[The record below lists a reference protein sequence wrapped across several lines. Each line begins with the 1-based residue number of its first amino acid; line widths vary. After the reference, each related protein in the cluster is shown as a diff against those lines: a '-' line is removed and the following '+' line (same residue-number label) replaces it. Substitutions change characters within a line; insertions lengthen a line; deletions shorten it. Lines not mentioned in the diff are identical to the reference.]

1 MRRGKEVTEVADI
14 DEVVL
19 WRVRAFVYRRFA
31 EDARPPTVA
40 QVAAEFGLGTED
52 AARVFCEL
60 DRRHAFFLDP
70 GTLNIRIANP
80 FSAVRTAF
88 RVHANG
94 RAYFA
99 NCAWDALGI
108 PAALHA
114 DATIDAACAE
124 SGESLPL
131 IVAGGRVAPATSFA
145 HFLVPFRRWY
155 DDMVFT

>member
-1 MRRGKEVTEVADI
+1 MGIVSDDDAPLWKVRG
-14 DEVVL
+14 
-19 WRVRAFVYRRFA
+19 FVYRRFA

-40 QVAAEFGLGTED
+40 QVAAELGLGADD
-52 AARVFCEL
+52 AARVFREL

-80 FSAVRTAF
+80 FSAVPTDF

-94 RAYFA
+94 RSYFA

-114 DATIDAACAE
+114 NATIDAACAE
-124 SGESLPL
+124 SGEPLPL
-131 IVAGGRVAPATSFA
+131 TVAGGRVTPVTSFA

>member
-1 MRRGKEVTEVADI
+1 VSGSDESILWEVRT
-14 DEVVL
+14 
-19 WRVRAFVYRRFA
+19 FVYRWLA
-31 EDARPPTVA
+31 ETTRPPTVDR
-40 QVAAEFGLGTED
+40 VAAEFRLSARE
-52 AARVFCEL
+52 AAAIFDEL
-60 DRRHAFFLDP
+60 NRRHAFFLEP
-70 GTLNIRIANP
+70 GTLTIRIANP

-114 DATIDAACAE
+114 DAVIEAACAE
-124 SGESLPL
+124 SGEPLPL
-131 IVAGGRVAPATSFA
+131 AVAGGDVVAPAAAVA

-155 DDMVFT
+155 DDFVYT

>member
-1 MRRGKEVTEVADI
+1 MSDAVASL
-14 DEVVL
+14 L
-19 WRVRAFVYRRFA
+19 WDVRTFVYRWFA
-31 EDARPPTVA
+31 ETTRPPTVDR
-40 QVAAEFGLGTED
+40 VAAEFKLAPGE
-52 AARVFCEL
+52 AAAIFEEL
-60 DRRHAFFLDP
+60 NRRHAFFLNP
-70 GTLNIRIANP
+70 GTLTIRIANP

-94 RAYFA
+94 RFYFA

-114 DATIDAACAE
+114 DAVIEAACAE
-124 SGESLPL
+124 SGERLSLT
-131 IVAGGRVAPATSFA
+131 VAGGRVTPATPVA

>member
-1 MRRGKEVTEVADI
+1 MVTAI
-14 DEVVL
+14 DDSVV
-19 WRVRAFVYRRFA
+19 WDVRTFVYRWFA
-31 EDARPPTVA
+31 ETTRPPTVDR
-40 QVAAEFGLGTED
+40 VAAAFSLSPE
-52 AARVFCEL
+52 AAAAVFDEL
-60 DRRHAFFLDP
+60 NRRHAFFLDP
-70 GTLNIRIANP
+70 GTLTIRIANP

-94 RAYFA
+94 RAYYA

-114 DATIDAACAE
+114 DAAIEASCAE
-124 SGESLPL
+124 SGQRIALT
-131 IVAGGRVAPATSFA
+131 IAGGRVGPATPVV